1 MWIMVRWSMSSET
14 ALLSM
19 AWLSLMMI
27 TNTGRFMCGIGMKVG
42 KLM

>member
-1 MWIMVRWSMSSET
+1 MSSEI

-19 AWLSLMMI
+19 AWLSLMMLA
-27 TNTGRFMCGIGMKVG
+27 NTGRFMYGIGMKVG